1 MALVLKWQDD
11 RKFCANCILEI
22 HSILNMPQV
31 SIYQDFACIRNL
43 NMLEF
48 HRVC

>member
-1 MALVLKWQDD
+1 MPLVLKWQVN
-11 RKFCANCILEI
+11 RQFCE
-22 HSILNMPQV
+22 PQV
-31 SIYQDFACIRNL
+31 LSIYQDFACIRNL